1 MYHTNPTAG
10 DPSLWHGFHL
20 TWLEPCKREASSP
33 CPSLTMHWE
42 APEGDSSYPQMIKTG
57 EVDRF
62 HFDRYPFGNVIV
74 IKEAA

>member
-1 MYHTNPTAG
+1 
-10 DPSLWHGFHL
+10 
-20 TWLEPCKREASSP
+20 
-33 CPSLTMHWE
+33 MHWE

-57 EVDRF
+57 EIDRF